1 MTEILSIGLGV
12 IRMIGAG
19 RSTVA
24 GAKWGSDSP
33 VPGMNL
39 DGRHLGRRDLVN
51 DEKSRHINKSYYNIS
66 YQIPEGP
73 HVLENEAP
81 ILCLFLE
88 FLS

>member
-1 MTEILSIGLGV
+1 MTEILSIGLAV
-12 IRMIGAG
+12 IWMIGAG

-24 GAKWGSDSP
+24 GAERGSDSP
-33 VPGMNL
+33 VPGRDL
-39 DGRHLGRRDLVN
+39 DGRHLGRLDLVN
-51 DEKSRHINKSYYNIS
+51 DEKSGHVNKSYYNIS
-66 YQIPEGP
+66 YQIPGGP